1 MACEELARAIITD
14 CAVWRDPQFQR
25 SSKVWQLR
33 YALQTWATEMKRVQC
48 YDIDVS
54 RAIQSCARLE
64 QKLNHCNSM
73 DAYQC
78 NQEQVSSLYTAAEAI
93 LAAEEMRNATAER
106 INVALD
112 ASIQQFGSRG
122 VVPRMFPSETMPHL
136 LTARK
141 GEIPL
146 KPHAEGWHPRWPG
159 DIGDPFEPYMQL
171 LEQFLHSALTF
182 HARAMEQLTAAF
194 GAVRAA
200 SKNARDAAYTR
211 TQAAAVGISVKEYQR
226 LLDMFTK
233 IDSENTGKITKGEL
247 MVAMKRDKDIAAF
260 MQLSRARNKDGRRE
274 SFESVFSRI
283 DNTGIGAISWEQFL
297 YFSTGRSLIGENMC
311 PSLCPTMAPSSPGRQ
326 PYCCS

>member
-159 DIGDPFEPYMQL
+159 DIGDPFEPYMVRIKYIL
-171 LEQFLHSALTF
+171 FGELTCEESAATS
-182 HARAMEQLTAAF
+182 RAIPSQ
-194 GAVRAA
+194 RIDI
-200 SKNARDAAYTR
+200 SRKK